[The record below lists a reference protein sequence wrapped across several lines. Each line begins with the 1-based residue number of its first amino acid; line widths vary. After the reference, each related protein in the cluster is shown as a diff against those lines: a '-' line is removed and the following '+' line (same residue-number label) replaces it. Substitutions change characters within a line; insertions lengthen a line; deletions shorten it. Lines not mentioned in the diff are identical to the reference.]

1 MRAAAGLLWLAI
13 CLSASGGDLLLR
25 NVTVVDVKTGIETPD
40 LSILIHGSR
49 IAAIGDNPRAPRGAK
64 TIDASGKYVIPGL
77 WNMHAH
83 LPATLVEFERL
94 PRDGIT
100 GLRDMGSD
108 PEHATQWRDQVEKGR
123 LLGPHIESCVSPIG
137 GPSAKAS
144 RFPMVTVRTPEEART
159 AYDQLDAR
167 RPDFIAVTE
176 SLPRDAYFA
185 LIERARKW
193 KSPVAGEVPVGVRAE
208 EAIEA
213 RQASVDGLSAI
224 LAACS
229 MEGDRLVQLR
239 ARAFDKGDWFAFG
252 NFEAKLADSFSEQ
265 RADALFGRM
274 TLLETRV
281 VPMLAREESSRAL
294 EIVGRMH
301 RAGVLV
307 LAGGDGVHREL
318 EAQVA
323 AGFSPLEALRS
334 ATIEPARFLQADESL
349 GSIEEGKIADIVLLD
364 ADPLADVGNTRKI
377 AGAIVGG
384 RYVVGK

>member
-1 MRAAAGLLWLAI
+1 MRSAAGPLWLAI
-13 CLSASGGDLLLR
+13 CMSASGADLLLR
-25 NVTVVDVKTGIETPD
+25 NVIVVDVKSGIETPN
-40 LSILIHGSR
+40 LSILIHISR

-64 TIDASGKYVIPGL
+64 TIDGNGKYVIPGL

-83 LPATLVEFERL
+83 LPATLEEFERL
-94 PRDGIT
+94 PKDGIT

-108 PEHATQWRDQVEKGR
+108 PEHAAQWRDQVEKGKVP
-123 LLGPHIESCVSPIG
+123 GPHVESCISPIV
-137 GPSAKAS
+137 GPLTNAS
-144 RFPMVTVRTPEEART
+144 PFPVITVGTPAEARA

-213 RQASVDGLSAI
+213 RQASIEGLSAI

-229 MEGDRLVQLR
+229 MEGDRLFQLR
-239 ARAFDKGDWFAFG
+239 ARAFEKGDWFAFG
-252 NFEAKLADSFSEQ
+252 NFDAKLADNFSEQ
-265 RADALFGRM
+265 RADALFGRIA
-274 TLLETRV
+274 LLETRV
-281 VPMLAREESSRAL
+281 VPMLAREKSSRGF
-294 EIVGRMH
+294 EVVRRMH

-307 LAGGDGVHREL
+307 LAGGDDLYREL
-318 EAQVA
+318 EALVA
-323 AGFSPLEALRS
+323 AGFSPLEVLRS
-334 ATIEPARFLQADESL
+334 ATIEPAQFLQADESL

-364 ADPLADVGNTRKI
+364 GDPLADVGNTRKI
-377 AGAIVGG
+377 AGVIVGG
-384 RYVVGK
+384 RRLVGK